1 MISLSNRDENR
12 IVFSH
17 TPMYTV
23 SEEKVLEFS
32 LDTYRLDFIVQGRGK
47 CVLEGREYCLTSGCV
62 IITKPFEYRFVQIP
76 DNASFDCYTVKFSI
90 EDLSDSTVELLESI
104 IGDRRGFCF
113 TGKAYDAILSTFERS
128 HSANLL
134 PGQHADPYYRSLLAE
149 IVCLLSIAREVH
161 DVTDESSLGFR
172 VIKYVNEYLTR
183 DLTLEFLSKKF
194 FVSKYYMCRAFKKH
208 NGISVHGY
216 MVHKRV
222 MLAKQLIERGA
233 AATAAAKTVGFR
245 DYSAFYRAFIK
256 IIGQS
261 PLLIRTK
268 GEV

>member
-1 MISLSNRDENR
+1 MISFGNRDENR

-23 SEEKVLEFS
+23 SEEKGLEFC
-32 LDTYRLDFIVQGRGK
+32 LDTYRLDFIVQGSGK
-47 CVLEGREYCLTSGCV
+47 YVVEGREYYLTSGCV
-62 IITKPFEYRFVQIP
+62 MIAKPFEYRFVQIP
-76 DNASFDCYTVKFSI
+76 DNARFDRYTVEFLRG
-90 EDLSDSTVELLESI
+90 DLSDSTVEMLEGI
-104 IGDRRGFCF
+104 IGDGRCFCF
-113 TGKAYDAILSTFERS
+113 TEKAYDAVLSAFERS
-128 HSANLL
+128 YSADLL
-134 PGQHADPYYRSLLAE
+134 PEQHADAYYRSLLAE
-149 IVCLLSIAREVH
+149 IVHLLSIAREVR
-161 DVTDESSLGFR
+161 DVTDECNLGFR
-172 VIKYVNEYLTR
+172 VIKYVDEYVTR

-194 FVSKYYMCRAFKKH
+194 FVSKYYLCRAFKKH

-216 MVHKRV
+216 IVHKRV
-222 MLAKQLIERGA
+222 MLAKQLIERGVGA
-233 AATAAAKTVGFR
+233 SAAAKMVGFR